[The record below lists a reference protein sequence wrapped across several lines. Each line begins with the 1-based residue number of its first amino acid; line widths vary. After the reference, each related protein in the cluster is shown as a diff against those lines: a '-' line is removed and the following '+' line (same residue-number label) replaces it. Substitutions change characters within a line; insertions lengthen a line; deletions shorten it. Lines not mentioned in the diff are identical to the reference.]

1 MYICVIFKITADY
14 NLMLVVAR
22 VELKPKVG
30 CNNNLPLNLEG
41 WQNKELVFARNWLQ
55 GVPQPQPQLAELLK
69 TKS

>member
-30 CNNNLPLNLEG
+30 CNNLPLHPVG
-41 WQNKELVFARNWLQ
+41 WQNKELVFVRNWLQ
-55 GVPQPQPQLAELLK
+55 GVPQPQLAELLK

>member
-1 MYICVIFKITADY
+1 MYICVIFKINADY
-14 NLMLVVAR
+14 DSLMLIVAK

-30 CNNNLPLNLEG
+30 CNDLPLHPVGL
-41 WQNKELVFARNWLQ
+41 QNKELVFVRNWLQ